1 MAFDINSFKP
11 ISQSGQETPDLFMYS
26 SPDAIGTIDGAGYF
40 NALSADVKVNDII
53 FIVSSTG
60 GTPAITINYVNS
72 NTGGVVDVT
81 NGLVV
86 TATDSD

>member
-1 MAFDINSFKP
+1 MAFDINSFKTV
-11 ISQSGQETPDLFMYS
+11 SQSGQETPDIFIYS
-26 SPDAIGTIDGAGYF
+26 SADAIGTIDGVGYF
-40 NALSADVKVNDII
+40 NELSADVKVNDII
-53 FIVSSTG
+53 FVISSTG